1 MRKGPQRNESG
12 EAVAW
17 SLEVCD
23 RSVITFSRTVLA
35 LVALLM
41 PAMSCSHPAP
51 RVVGEE
57 SQFPAGTAPPT
68 FKLLTYNAWHG
79 LNTGEFWVTPSE
91 SPEQHLERLR
101 FQARQIAAVSP
112 DVVFLQEVN
121 PLPQQAMT
129 YVRELEGLGLEY
141 TEVHQVDACG
151 VRLRKKAALIPGLN
165 NGLAILAKAELRLKK
180 ITGLKLSG
188 DLGNCGSASG
198 FQLGE
203 LRYAVIGEITL
214 PGTARKYLVAST
226 HFHSGFETG
235 TQFLG
240 ELGELHKQKRFQRY
254 AHLSWEV
261 EKSQLRRIGELDKLV
276 RELRKLMRQEGYS
289 GFAVGGDFNFEPD
302 SPEYEEAALLRL
314 SDTRT
319 LTACDGNLYTA
330 DPARNGLI
338 LQGEEPAIPTLLLAE
353 IKKEPSGVQEE
364 ITAAYRIEMRR
375 PRRIDHI
382 FVERFL
388 HQHSVTER
396 LFGLATDAAGLPAS
410 DHFGIVSTHTSQALP
425 CEGSPKPNDAGS
437 YPNSRE
443 QGRNGEDENYGAQ
456 GRSGM
461 PDF

>member
-1 MRKGPQRNESG
+1 MPFG
-12 EAVAW
+12 
-17 SLEVCD
+17 
-23 RSVITFSRTVLA
+23 RTVL
-35 LVALLM
+35 LVVALLM
-41 PAMSCSHPAP
+41 LAMSCSHPAP

-91 SPEQHLERLR
+91 SPEQNLERFR

-129 YVRELEGLGLEY
+129 YVRALEELGLGY

-151 VRLRKKAALIPGLN
+151 VRLRNQAALVPGLN
-165 NGLAILAKAELRLKK
+165 NGLTILAKAELRLKK

-188 DLGNCGSASG
+188 DLGNCGSTSG
-198 FQLGE
+198 FQLEE

-214 PGTARKYLVAST
+214 PGTATKYLVAST

-235 TQFLG
+235 IQFLG
-240 ELGELHKQKRFQRY
+240 YLGEMYEQKQFQRY
-254 AHLSWEV
+254 AHLRWEV
-261 EKSQLRRIGELDKLV
+261 EKSQLRRIGELDRLV
-276 RELRKLMRQEGYS
+276 RELRKLMRQEGYA

-302 SPEYEEAALLRL
+302 SPEYEEAVLLRL
-314 SDTRT
+314 SDTRA
-319 LTACDGNLYTA
+319 LAACDSNLYTA

-338 LQGEEPAIPTLLLAE
+338 LQGEEPVIPTLLLAE
-353 IKKEPSGVQEE
+353 IKREPLAVQEE
-364 ITAAYRIEMRR
+364 ITAAYRVEMKR

-382 FVERFL
+382 FVYRFL
-388 HQHSVTER
+388 HQHSVTQD

-410 DHFGIVSTHTSQALP
+410 DHFGILSTHTIEALP
-425 CEGSPKPNDAGS
+425 CAGSPKPSDRLAPELTGAG
-437 YPNSRE
+437 
-443 QGRNGEDENYGAQ
+443 QNGW
-456 GRSGM
+456 SGVR